1 MSAENAPAPEG
12 GAPGTASEAAPPGHR
27 PRPVH
32 WLVRIVDRAGIERS
46 QELEVPPGT
55 PARDAWG
62 MVARALQITEDE
74 LAELV
79 AEYFRLDVA
88 DIVAADPNAA
98 LLIPEAMA
106 RKHLVYPVGETDR
119 AIAVA
124 TCDPTD
130 VEAERAVG
138 FTTGRTTIFRV
149 APPSAIQ
156 EAIDA
161 RFSPEHAVESI
172 LGNLE
177 LDEVGEDAVK
187 LVEEMGPEEITE
199 SDVQATPVVKLTNL
213 IIRDGI
219 SQGASD
225 IHIEPGRKVGA
236 VRYRVDGVLRKHMD
250 LPMSALN
257 RVISRV
263 KILSNLDIAD
273 RLRPQDGKARVRIGN
288 LNYDLR
294 ISTLPAGGAEKCVI
308 RILDSSKSLN
318 LDDLDFPS
326 LEIERL
332 RDLLVHREG
341 IVVVTGPTGSGK
353 TTTLYAALREL
364 ADGKVNITTV
374 EDPIEYELPA
384 ITQTQVE
391 PKQGLTFASA
401 LRSILRQDPDV
412 ILVGEI
418 RDPETA
424 KVAIQAAMT
433 GHLVLATVHANDAV
447 SAVARLAD
455 LDLQHSTISQ
465 TLRGAVAQRLV
476 RRACPACAE
485 PVRGQLTPDEQRL
498 TERHGMEPVV
508 RAVGCTECGFTG
520 YRGRLPVVEVMT
532 AGPRLQGAIEQRKG
546 WATLTRVAT
555 QGGMRTMHQVA
566 LDQVVQGKTTLVEV
580 ERVLGQVIEEEP
592 EEAETGPPRVLVVD
606 DEEDARIMIRTLLE
620 REDYVVA
627 EAEDGKKAIEI
638 LEKDPGYDLV
648 VLDLQMPEM
657 DGYETLKWIRGN
669 VQTTALPVLVRTGT
683 GSDEIEAELLRAGA
697 DDYVDKS
704 VDAPRFLA
712 RVGAVIRRTRV

>member
-1 MSAENAPAPEG
+1 M
-12 GAPGTASEAAPPGHR
+12 
-27 PRPVH
+27 
-32 WLVRIVDRAGIERS
+32 DRAGIERS

-225 IHIEPGRKVGA
+225 IHIEPGRKVG
-236 VRYRVDGVLRKHMD
+236 VIRYRVDGVLRKHMD
-250 LPMSALN
+250 LPMSAMN

-263 KILSNLDIAD
+263 KILSSLDIAD

-424 KVAIQAAMT
+424 KVASQAAMT

-485 PVRGQLTPDEQRL
+485 PVRGQLTPEEQRL

-508 RAVGCTECGFTG
+508 RAVGCSECGFTG

-592 EEAETGPPRVLVVD
+592 EEAETGPPRVLIVD